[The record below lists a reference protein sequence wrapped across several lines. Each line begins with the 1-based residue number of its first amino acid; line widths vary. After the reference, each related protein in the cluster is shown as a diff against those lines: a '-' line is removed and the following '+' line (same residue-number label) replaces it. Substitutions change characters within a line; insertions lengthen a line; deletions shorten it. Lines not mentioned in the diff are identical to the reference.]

1 MAHLFESGL
10 FFGQNAWHGLGVTL
24 PENSPV
30 RRNVA
35 DAIRTADMD
44 WNVGLEPIYDGLGQ
58 VIEGH
63 KSVVRDRDRR
73 VLGVV
78 KNRFRT
84 LQNLD
89 IFNWFQP
96 FLDSGQCQFE
106 TCGSLK
112 NGAVVWVLASL
123 EGDLAVSGDDKIKRY
138 LTLASSHDGS
148 LATHIGFTPIRF
160 VCWNTLSAGLA
171 DKDARLLRIRHT
183 EGQHLALAQVRDILN
198 LANHTF
204 EATVEQCR
212 KLAACK
218 VSREDIREYVRVV
231 FELSDDEKISTRSAN
246 NLNEIVQLAVQ
257 GVGNKGETAWD
268 AYNGVTQYLTHHAS
282 RTAATRLESNWFG
295 PNKARTD
302 RALRLA
308 LQLAV

>member
-30 RRNVA
+30 RRNVGE
-35 DAIRTADMD
+35 AIEAADMN
-44 WNVGLEPIYDGLGQ
+44 WNVGLEPVLDARGR

-63 KSVVRDRDRR
+63 KAVVRDRDGR

-84 LQNLD
+84 LQNRD
-89 IFNWFQP
+89 IFDWFQP

-112 NGAVVWVLASL
+112 DGAVVWVLAALQGELSVT
-123 EGDLAVSGDDKIKRY
+123 ATDKIKKY
-138 LTLASSHDGS
+138 LLLSSSHDGS
-148 LATHIGFTPIRF
+148 LATRVGFCPIRV
-160 VCWNTLSAGLA
+160 VCWNTLSAGIR
-171 DKDARLLRIRHT
+171 DRESSLLRIRHT
-183 EGQHLALAQVRDILN
+183 ERQKIALAQVRDIIN
-198 LANHTF
+198 LANQTF

-212 KLAACK
+212 KLATCK
-218 VSREDIREYVRVV
+218 VSRADIREYVRLV

-246 NLNEIVQLAVQ
+246 NLNEIVQLTEK
-257 GVGNKGETAWD
+257 GVGNEGATAWD